1 MHNSLNLSLSK
12 ENLSLFFLNAKS
24 DTLWSLAEA
33 CNTLANIIAPVHL
46 MFTVVYKFFIGK
58 DLTAAEKL
66 KKAPQIPPILNNS
79 IAQ

>member
-1 MHNSLNLSLSK
+1 
-12 ENLSLFFLNAKS
+12 
-24 DTLWSLAEA
+24 
-33 CNTLANIIAPVHL
+33 
-46 MFTVVYKFFIGK
+46 MFTVIYKFFIGK